1 VVVAA
6 VAVLVVRPVSSECRY
21 HNDEASWVVHPSFYY
36 PAGNC
41 AVCVVLAAAIIAAAA
56 VATTTAAAAVVAG
69 AIIAVAGAV
78 AVLLAVALVVAV
90 CLPHR
95 L

>member
-1 VVVAA
+1 MVVAAVA
-6 VAVLVVRPVSSECRY
+6 VAVLVVRLVSSDYRY

-41 AVCVVLAAAIIAAAA
+41 AVFVVLAAAIIA
-56 VATTTAAAAVVAG
+56 VVVVAG
-69 AIIAVAGAV
+69 AIIAGAGAGAV
-78 AVLLAVALVVAV
+78 VLLAVARVVAV

-95 L
+95 F

>member
-1 VVVAA
+1 VVVAAVA
-6 VAVLVVRPVSSECRY
+6 VAVLVVRPVSSDYRY

-41 AVCVVLAAAIIAAAA
+41 AVFVVLAAAIIAAA
-56 VATTTAAAAVVAG
+56 VVAG
-69 AIIAVAGAV
+69 AIIACAGAGAV
-78 AVLLAVALVVAV
+78 AVFLAVALVVAV

-95 L
+95 F

>member
-1 VVVAA
+1 MVVAAVA
-6 VAVLVVRPVSSECRY
+6 VAVLVVRLVSSECRRY

-56 VATTTAAAAVVAG
+56 VAAVAVVAG
-69 AIIAVAGAV
+69 AIIAGAG

-95 L
+95 F

>member
-1 VVVAA
+1 MVVAAVA
-6 VAVLVVRPVSSECRY
+6 VAVLVVRLVSSECRRY

-41 AVCVVLAAAIIAAAA
+41 AVFVVLAAAIIAA
-56 VATTTAAAAVVAG
+56 VVVAG
-69 AIIAVAGAV
+69 AIIAGAV
-78 AVLLAVALVVAV
+78 VLLAVARVVAV

-95 L
+95 F

>member
-1 VVVAA
+1 MVVAA
-6 VAVLVVRPVSSECRY
+6 VAVAFAALVVRLVSSDYRY

-41 AVCVVLAAAIIAAAA
+41 AVFVVLAAAII
-56 VATTTAAAAVVAG
+56 AAAVVAG

-95 L
+95 F

>member
-1 VVVAA
+1 MAVAAVA
-6 VAVLVVRPVSSECRY
+6 VAVLVVRLVSSECRRY

-41 AVCVVLAAAIIAAAA
+41 AVFVVLAAAIIA
-56 VATTTAAAAVVAG
+56 VVVVAG
-69 AIIAVAGAV
+69 AIIAGAG
-78 AVLLAVALVVAV
+78 AVLLAVARVVAV

-95 L
+95 F